1 MALTQMLTIKVSQ
14 EDYKSLTR
22 KSSNE
27 GRDNLVEGSVR
38 LGAEVTIGTNLVQK
52 GLLGS
57 LDVSEELLLELGDL
71 GRVDFVQESPD
82 AAIDDGHLVL
92 NGHGDVLALLEQL
105 SQSDTSVEEL
115 LSGGIKIRSELGE
128 SSDLEGRE
136 LTSWSHDETLI
147 SPLCTEPTR
156 ASWTRP
162 PAS

>member
-57 LDVSEELLLELGDL
+57 LDVSEELLLELSDL

-82 AAIDDGHLVL
+82 TAVDDGHLLL
-92 NGHGDVLALLEQL
+92 NGHGDVLALLQEL
-105 SQSDTSVEEL
+105 SQTDTSVEEL
-115 LSGGIKIRSELGE
+115 LGGGVKIRPELGE
-128 SSDLEGRE
+128 SGDLKDKNEPPVGMRE
-136 LTSWSHDETLI
+136 RKDRGLTSLY
-147 SPLCTEPTR
+147 
-156 ASWTRP
+156 
-162 PAS
+162 

>member
-14 EDYKSLTR
+14 EDFKSLTR

-82 AAIDDGHLVL
+82 TAVDDGHLLL
-92 NGHGDVLALLEQL
+92 NGHGDVLALLQEL
-105 SQSDTSVEEL
+105 SQTDTSVEEL
-115 LSGGIKIRSELGE
+115 LGGGVKIRPELGE
-128 SSDLEGRE
+128 SGDLKDKNEPPVGLRE
-136 LTSWSHDETLI
+136 RIETGLTSLY
-147 SPLCTEPTR
+147 
-156 ASWTRP
+156 
-162 PAS
+162 

>member
-82 AAIDDGHLVL
+82 TAVDDGHLLL
-92 NGHGDVLALLEQL
+92 NGHGDVLALLEEL
-105 SQSDTSVEEL
+105 SQTDTSVEEL
-115 LSGGIKIRSELGE
+115 LGGGVKIRPELGE
-128 SSDLEGRE
+128 SGDLKDKNEPPVGMRE
-136 LTSWSHDETLI
+136 
-147 SPLCTEPTR
+147 R
-156 ASWTRP
+156 R
-162 PAS
+162 

>member
-14 EDYKSLTR
+14 EDCKSLTR

-82 AAIDDGHLVL
+82 TAVDDGHLLL
-92 NGHGDVLALLEQL
+92 NGHGDVLALLQEL
-105 SQSDTSVEEL
+105 SQTDTSVEEL
-115 LSGGIKIRSELGE
+115 LGGGVKIRPELGE
-128 SSDLEGRE
+128 SGDLKDKNEPPVSMRE
-136 LTSWSHDETLI
+136 
-147 SPLCTEPTR
+147 R
-156 ASWTRP
+156 R
-162 PAS
+162 